1 MEDRVERMWS
11 KADKAAAHHSGGRL
25 ARCGLFDNNIWCA
38 ASDGLDVTSGKKQG
52 IILMLATF

>member
-1 MEDRVERMWS
+1 MWS

-38 ASDGLDVTSGKKQG
+38 ASDGLDVTSGEKQG